1 MLIKRWTPEQTIAD
15 FDKEINKFLSD
26 FGIDKKQPETKFKD
40 SIWSPRADIIEE
52 KENYTLQIDLPG
64 IEPDQVKISFKDDK
78 LSISGERKADGK
90 KEEKNFHRIERSYG
104 KFFRA
109 FELPETIQADK
120 ISANFKNGL
129 LLVTIPKMEEIK
141 PKEIEIKVS

>member
-1 MLIKRWTPEQTIAD
+1 MLIKHWTPDQTIAN
-15 FDKEINKFLSD
+15 FDKEINKFLND
-26 FGIDKKQPETKFKD
+26 FGIDKKQPESKFKN

-52 KENYTLQIDLPG
+52 KDNYSLQIDLPG
-64 IEPDQVKISFKDDK
+64 IEPEQVKINFKEGK
-78 LSISGERKADGK
+78 LSINGERKA
-90 KEEKNFHRIERSYG
+90 EEKTEGKNFHRVERSYG
-104 KFFRA
+104 NFYRA

-129 LLVTIPKMEEIK
+129 LLITIPKAEEVK

>member
-78 LSISGERKADGK
+78 LSISGERKAEEK
-90 KEEKNFHRIERSYG
+90 TEEKNFHRIERSYG

-109 FELPETIQADK
+109 FELPEMIQAEK

-129 LLVTIPKMEEIK
+129 LLVTIPKIEEVK